1 MSRLPWILIALASVA
16 RADPDPAPPNASPA
30 PPPPAP
36 APVPSPAPAPA
47 PAPPPSPEASPP
59 VRGQETII
67 LIDERPRGGT
77 GELTSADPAAR
88 DRRRALAFTSFVTVI
103 HVDER
108 AGETRGVAEAV
119 GASVGADTRSLGG
132 LGGFSSI
139 AVRGAGAGQTQV
151 SVDGVPVSRLGS
163 VTADLSRFELDS
175 FDEVELYRGAV
186 PVTLGGAGVGG
197 ALDLRTRIG
206 RAATGERWRLTLG
219 GGSYGARGLRLRYGD
234 GDPDVDRGV
243 TASVGYAGA
252 TGDYRFFDDGGTML
266 APDDDRIATR
276 INNGYDQLD
285 GLVRVGGVAGARRW
299 QVGLRGLAKRQGVPG
314 TGWAQAAHTRLDT
327 VGGTL
332 DGAVDV
338 DEPGGHLGVTARG
351 AGFVAIEAQ
360 AFRDPDDEIG
370 VGAQDRR
377 YLTLGA
383 GGQGAVGWRRGRH
396 HVAAALEGRGDRY
409 RDREVGMAG
418 TTTAGTRL
426 GAALALGDDV
436 GLTPRLALEPAL
448 RLEALR
454 TAPLVDRTDTGAPAA
469 PPRTE
474 LLTSP
479 RLGAR
484 LLAADDLALKASVGR
499 YARVPTALELFGDR
513 GFFVGR
519 PDLRTETGWAG
530 DLGVVYAPAAA
541 WRAIDRVF
549 VEAAAFAARPVDVI
563 AVVSTGGLVARPVN
577 LPGADLRG
585 VELSAGLRL
594 ARAVSLV
601 GNYTFQDPVQRSAQ
615 GSLDGKLL
623 PGRPRHAGY
632 ARVDVARV
640 WRARQGSVYADLA
653 YQAGSFLDE
662 ANLAAVPPRTLVG
675 VGAKV
680 ELGGGVALGLEVK
693 NLLDRRT
700 ETVALDPPPRPDL
713 TAVPRAIADVA
724 GFPLPG
730 RALYLRLDVAR

>member
-1 MSRLPWILIALASVA
+1 M
-16 RADPDPAPPNASPA
+16 
-30 PPPPAP
+30 
-36 APVPSPAPAPA
+36 
-47 PAPPPSPEASPP
+47 
-59 VRGQETII
+59 RGHETIV

-108 AGETRGVAEAV
+108 AGETRGVAEAI

-132 LGGFSSI
+132 LGGFASI

-175 FDEVELYRGAV
+175 FDEVEVYRGAV

-219 GGSYGARGLRLRYGD
+219 GGSYGARALRVRFGD

-243 TASVGYAGA
+243 TASLGYAGA

-266 APDDDRIATR
+266 APDDDRVATR

-285 GLVRVGGVAGARRW
+285 ALVRVGGTAGARRW
-299 QVGLRGLAKRQGVPG
+299 QAGLRGLAKRQGVPG

-338 DEPGGHLGVTARG
+338 DEPGGQVGLTARA
-351 AGFVAIEAQ
+351 AGFAAIEAQ
-360 AFRDPDDEIG
+360 AFRDPADEIG

-383 GGQGAVGWRRGRH
+383 GAQAALGWRRGRH

-409 RDREVGMAG
+409 TDREVAMAAG
-418 TTTAGTRL
+418 ATATTGARL

-469 PPRTE
+469 AARTE

-530 DLGVVYAPAAA
+530 DLGVVYAPAQA

-549 VEAAAFAARPVDVI
+549 VEAAGFAARPVDVI

-585 VELSAGLRL
+585 VELSAGVRL

-601 GNYTFQDPVQRSAQ
+601 GNYTFQDPVQRSPQ
-615 GSLDGKLL
+615 PSLDGKRL
-623 PGRPRHAGY
+623 PGRPRHAAY

-640 WRARQGSVYADLA
+640 WRGRQGSLYADVA
-653 YQAGSFLDE
+653 AQAGSFLDE

-675 VGAKV
+675 VGAKL
-680 ELGGGVALGLEVK
+680 ELGGGVAIGVEVK
-693 NLLDRRT
+693 NLLDART
-700 ETVALDPPPRPDL
+700 EIVALDPPPRPDL
-713 TAVPRAIADVA
+713 TEVPRAIADVA